1 MSDTADILSYD
12 EIAKITGYTQPCK
25 QLEDLRDQGFV
36 RARRNRYGRIIL
48 ERAHY
53 DAVCRGEY
61 AQAAQVK
68 KTGVITSFLKT
79 A

>member
-25 QLEDLRDQGFV
+25 QLEDLRAQGFV

-48 ERAHY
+48 ERA
-53 DAVCRGEY
+53 
-61 AQAAQVK
+61 
-68 KTGVITSFLKT
+68 
-79 A
+79 